1 MSRTCTALLAVA
13 IAIGAACVP
22 PAAREQVEDAQARPL
37 QPTFSPTATE
47 TPTPSLPPSPTA
59 TPTSVDDPSPAATAE
74 PTGDEESPTEPS
86 TSPASPDRPDDPFRA
101 SAEVQDPTGDVD
113 EPLLVDAPEYADLRA
128 GSIEIDGDRVT
139 LSVSFATETPE
150 TSDDDHTMNVASF
163 YDVDGD
169 GTVDYEVWANLSSTG
184 WGTSWFD
191 NGRKQALYG
200 SDDEVEVEVTPA
212 ALVLTYPR
220 SYLGDAR
227 TFRWALAAE
236 WGTYEALTTGRMTSD
251 RAPDDGRPA
260 RFPG

>member
-1 MSRTCTALLAVA
+1 MSRTCTSLLAVA

-22 PAAREQVEDAQARPL
+22 PAARDQVEDAQARPL
-37 QPTFSPTATE
+37 QPTFSPTAT
-47 TPTPSLPPSPTA
+47 PTPSIP
-59 TPTSVDDPSPAATAE
+59 PSPAATARSVDDTPPAATPE
-74 PTGDEESPTEPS
+74 PTGAEATPTEPA
-86 TSPASPDRPDDPFRA
+86 TSPAPPDRPDDTFRA

-128 GSIEIDGDRVT
+128 GAIEIDGDRVT

-163 YDVDGD
+163 YDIDGD

-191 NGRKQALYG
+191 NRQRRSLYG
-200 SDDEVEVEVTPA
+200 SDDEVEVRVTPA

-220 SYLGDAR
+220 SYLGDAQA
-227 TFRWALAAE
+227 FRWALAAE
-236 WGTYEALTTGRMTSD
+236 WGTYEALATGRMTSD
-251 RAPDDGRPA
+251 RAPDEGRPA